1 MNKQKVIISII
12 VVLITMIWIV
22 LIDFC
27 IDALLKTSNTPNSI
41 PELILYYK
49 EVPAVVTHIKYNHW
63 YASGHHYA
71 ADVTIRSEEYNLS
84 ETMHLTQG
92 DAKKVEG
99 VKEGDAVM
107 TTLYS
112 WVNDDGKVV
121 ERELSGID

>member
-1 MNKQKVIISII
+1 
-12 VVLITMIWIV
+12 
-22 LIDFC
+22 
-27 IDALLKTSNTPNSI
+27 
-41 PELILYYK
+41 
-49 EVPAVVTHIKYNHW
+49 
-63 YASGHHYA
+63 
-71 ADVTIRSEEYNLS
+71 
-84 ETMHLTQG
+84 MHLTQG

>member
-1 MNKQKVIISII
+1 MNKQRVIISII
-12 VVLITMIWIV
+12 VVLVTMIWLVI
-22 LIDFC
+22 IDFC
-27 IDALLKTSNTPNSI
+27 IDGLLKTSHTPNNA
-41 PELILYYK
+41 PEATLYYK
-49 EVPAVVTHIKYNHW
+49 EVPAVVTHIEYSHW
-63 YASGHHYA
+63 YASGHHYT
-71 ADVTIRSEEYNLS
+71 ADVTIKSEEYNLS

-99 VKEGDAVM
+99 VKEGDIVT